1 CRVTRSWGKAV
12 MPGIESIC
20 AARAETCYCVKCAKA
35 RSMTFSSPVCHS
47 CPVKCAVCVVSCAC
61 CIESVYVCT
70 PQNPTCGMT
79 CIYMVW
85 ILYLRGKTAMCE
97 HEKDTSFVERE
108 LQYVA
113 ALLILRKMRTEGII

>member
-1 CRVTRSWGKAV
+1 
-12 MPGIESIC
+12 
-20 AARAETCYCVKCAKA
+20 
-35 RSMTFSSPVCHS
+35 MTFSSPDS
-47 CPVKCAVCVVSCAC
+47 RSFPAKQAVCAVSCAC

-85 ILYLRGKTAMCE
+85 ILCLRGKTAMRE
-97 HEKDTSFVERE
+97 HEKNTSFVERE

-113 ALLILRKMRTEGII
+113 ALLILRKMRTEGIIGAANASRAAVALAEYFGVIRRPI